1 VKIIFLANQD
11 YASFEVV
18 GFSVALTSLSNSV
31 FTPSWGNEAALDSG
45 LAALAGLRIGNLT
58 GTLSQRPE
66 Y

>member
-11 YASFEVV
+11 YASFEGV

-45 LAALAGLRIGNLT
+45 LAAWRV
-58 GTLSQRPE
+58 
-66 Y
+66 